1 MSDVTAPE
9 PRRPDPAPPG
19 SSPPEPP
26 IRVTIAEDSVLVRE
40 GLVRLLRENGFDVL
54 GAAGDAEGLL
64 AAVDADRP
72 DVVILDIRMP
82 PTHTDEG
89 VRLAATIRAREGPRI
104 GVLLLSQ
111 YVEAAYAYQLIESE
125 AAGVGYLL
133 KDRLSNITEL
143 AEAIRRVAR
152 GGSAMDPSLVAQL
165 LRRRRERNPLSE
177 LTDREREVLGLMAEG
192 QSNQSIAS
200 RLVITLKTVETHVAS
215 IFSKLGLEPQPDGHR
230 RVLAVLTYLRAR

>member
-1 MSDVTAPE
+1 VSDT
-9 PRRPDPAPPG
+9 
-19 SSPPEPP
+19 
-26 IRVTIAEDSVLVRE
+26 IRVAIAEDNVLLRE
-40 GLVRLLRENGFDVL
+40 GLVRLLREAGFDVV
-54 GAAGDAEGLL
+54 GASADPSGLL
-64 AAVDADRP
+64 EIVTSARP

-89 VRLAATIRAREGPRI
+89 IRLAATIRGLDGPRI

-133 KDRLSNITEL
+133 KDRLSDTAEL
-143 AEAIRRVAR
+143 ADAIRRVAR

-165 LRRRRERNPLSE
+165 LRRQRERNPLDE

-192 QSNQSIAS
+192 RSNQAIAQ
-200 RLVITLKTVETHVAS
+200 RLVITLKTVETHVAN
-215 IFSKLGLEPQPDGHR
+215 IFSKLGLEPEPDGHR
-230 RVLAVLTYLRAR
+230 RVLAVLTWLRAR

>member
-1 MSDVTAPE
+1 MTIEGAPDETA
-9 PRRPDPAPPG
+9 
-19 SSPPEPP
+19 
-26 IRVTIAEDSVLVRE
+26 IRVAIADDSVLLRE
-40 GLVRLLRENGFDVL
+40 GLVRLLRENGFGVI
-54 GAAGDAEGLL
+54 GAAGDPAELL
-64 AAVDADRP
+64 AVIEADRP

-89 VRLAATIRAREGPRI
+89 LRLAAEIRALPGPRI

-125 AAGVGYLL
+125 ASGVGYLL
-133 KDRLSNITEL
+133 KDRLSNVADL
-143 AEAIRRVAR
+143 ADAIRRVAR

-165 LRRRRERNPLSE
+165 MRRQRERNPLSE

-192 QSNQSIAS
+192 QSNQAIAD

>member
-1 MSDVTAPE
+1 MSQPN
-9 PRRPDPAPPG
+9 PG
-19 SSPPEPP
+19 DRA

-40 GLVRLLRENGFDVL
+40 GLVRLLRENGFDVV
-54 GAAGDAEGLL
+54 GAVGEPAGLL
-64 AAVDADRP
+64 ASVDADRP

-89 VRLAATIRAREGPRI
+89 LRLAAAIRSREGSRI
-104 GVLLLSQ
+104 GILLLSQ

-133 KDRLSNITEL
+133 KDRLSDITEL
-143 AEAIRRVAR
+143 ADAIRRVAR

-165 LRRRRERNPLSE
+165 MRRRRERNALTE
-177 LTDREREVLGLMAEG
+177 LTDREREVLGHMAEG
-192 QSNQSIAS
+192 RSNQAIAD

-215 IFSKLGLEPQPDGHR
+215 IFSKLGLEPQPDDHR

>member
-1 MSDVTAPE
+1 MSE
-9 PRRPDPAPPG
+9 PA
-19 SSPPEPP
+19 P
-26 IRVTIAEDSVLVRE
+26 IRVAIAEDSVLVRE
-40 GLVRLLRENGFDVL
+40 GLVRLLAEAGFEVT
-54 GAAGDAEGLL
+54 AAAADPQGLL
-64 AAVDADRP
+64 RAIDADRP
-72 DVVILDIRMP
+72 DVIVLDIRLP

-89 VRLAATIRAREGPRI
+89 LRLAGAVRGSDGPRI

-133 KDRLSNITEL
+133 KDRLSDIGEL
-143 AEAIRRVAR
+143 ADAIRRVAR

-165 LRRRRERNPLSE
+165 LRRRRERNPLDE

-192 QSNQSIAS
+192 RTNLAIAD

-215 IFSKLGLEPQPDGHR
+215 IFSKLGLEPEPDDHR
-230 RVLAVLTYLRAR
+230 RVLAVLTYLRSR